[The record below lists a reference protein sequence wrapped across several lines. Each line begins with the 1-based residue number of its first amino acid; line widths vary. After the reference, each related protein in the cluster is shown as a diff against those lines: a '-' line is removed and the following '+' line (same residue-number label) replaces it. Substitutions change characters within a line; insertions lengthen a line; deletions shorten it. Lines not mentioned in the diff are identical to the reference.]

1 MIIKIFLESYI
12 FAENFFFFIN
22 LLKFTMYDD

>member
-1 MIIKIFLESYI
+1 MIIKIFLELYI
-12 FAENFFFFIN
+12 FTENFFFFIN

>member
-1 MIIKIFLESYI
+1 MIIKIFLELYI
-12 FAENFFFFIN
+12 FAENFFFIN